1 MTSMNIV
8 KAKSLGYFI
17 IWECLMGKNKLK
29 SLKTTKPVRNL
40 SSDKSKV
47 VDEPHGNKHFYTQQ
61 NKDINLEH

>member
-29 SLKTTKPVRNL
+29 SLKKQNL
-40 SSDKSKV
+40 SEISVLISLK
-47 VDEPHGNKHFYTQQ
+47 
-61 NKDINLEH
+61 

>member
-29 SLKTTKPVRNL
+29 SLKKQNL
-40 SSDKSKV
+40 SEISVLISLKWWMN
-47 VDEPHGNKHFYTQQ
+47 HMGTNIFIHNKTRTL
-61 NKDINLEH
+61 I